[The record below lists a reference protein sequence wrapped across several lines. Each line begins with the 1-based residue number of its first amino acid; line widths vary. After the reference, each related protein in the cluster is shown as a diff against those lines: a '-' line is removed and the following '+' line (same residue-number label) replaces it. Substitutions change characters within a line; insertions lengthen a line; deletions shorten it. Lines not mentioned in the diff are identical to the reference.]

1 VNPVLSDVE
10 RNILLQIA
18 AGRVP
23 SEEVDHLPEVT
34 EELRQALDNQGKIL
48 IKTWFEGNTVLIS
61 ISDTGCGIPNE
72 ALPHIFNPFFTTKDP
87 GKGTGL
93 GLAVAYDIV
102 VNKHGGSIEAES
114 TVGVGTTF
122 TIMLPIKREAL

>member
-1 VNPVLSDVE
+1 MNPVLSDVE

-72 ALPHIFNPFFTTKDP
+72 ALPHIFNPSSLPRIREREPVLVLPSHTT
-87 GKGTGL
+87 
-93 GLAVAYDIV
+93 
-102 VNKHGGSIEAES
+102 
-114 TVGVGTTF
+114 
-122 TIMLPIKREAL
+122 